1 VYDHLRGSLTEKQ
14 PTRVVLSTGGV
25 GYELTIPLSSFES
38 LPDVDTDTILYTHL
52 YVREDALR
60 LFGFATRDERRFFR
74 RLLEVQG
81 IGPAVALSI
90 LSSTRYADFRD
101 AVLSED
107 VALLTRLKG
116 VGKKLAQRIV
126 LDLRDTLLKETPD
139 QPRSTGAIS
148 SSALREDGIAALSTL
163 GFTRSAAARE
173 VDRILGKGDGSLD
186 LGDLVR
192 QALRSTR

>member
-1 VYDHLRGSLTEKQ
+1 MYDHLRGSLTEKQ